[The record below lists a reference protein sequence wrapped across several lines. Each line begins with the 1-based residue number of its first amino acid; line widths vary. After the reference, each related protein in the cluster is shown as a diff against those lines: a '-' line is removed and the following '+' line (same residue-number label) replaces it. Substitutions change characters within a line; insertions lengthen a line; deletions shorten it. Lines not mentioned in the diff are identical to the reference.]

1 MKKITIIT
9 AFLFLLV
16 LNATA
21 QSEEQ
26 TTNPASTQLFSVE
39 IYNYEASRETPVSK
53 TVYNVLTQTISKDVL
68 CEGTHIVSDSAYKEV
83 WVNERLN
90 GSPVWAL
97 NDNGFTEITADQAI
111 SSFCGVEKAVYS
123 YADVKKFPM
132 MIERYPAFK

>member
-1 MKKITIIT
+1 MKKTTVIT

-26 TTNPASTQLFSVE
+26 TTNPYSTQLFSVE
-39 IYNYEASRETPVSK
+39 IYNYEAGRETPVSK

-68 CEGTHIVSDSAYKEV
+68 CEGTHIVSDTAYKEV
-83 WVNERLN
+83 WINERTAGTPGWRLN
-90 GSPVWAL
+90 SDAMS
-97 NDNGFTEITADQAI
+97 EITADQAI

-123 YADVKKFPM
+123 YANVKKFPM